1 MQSAVKKA
9 GVALVLG
16 VLLTI
21 AGAPAHAQ
29 ESGVSAARDK
39 AKAAPASPDAALE
52 YATALRRAGRENEAL
67 TELRRAIGVAGGRV
81 EMTTRIQWEIAR
93 THIAKREFENA
104 MGACRQIEARGATP
118 QIRIPTPTS
127 RICVTEAHLLWRRGS
142 EALAELAELAKMS
155 NVPAEVQYFAKV
167 AEGRAHEL
175 ASKDA
180 ESEKALRDAIA
191 MNEGKPDAHVQL
203 GIVLRKLGKDGVPPL
218 RRAVQIDGHDPVAQ
232 FELGRGLPK
241 GSAESIAALERAV
254 AERPTFTDAWRAL
267 AEGHVAANRLAD
279 AKKAVAKVLELA
291 PNDAV
296 SKVVAGRLALAEGR
310 KDDALKEAEA
320 AAKLMPNLQ
329 PAKLLIADTRAK
341 QGEIDLAI
349 EAYQAAFF
357 IDRLDPTPLVN
368 AAQACL
374 AAGRVTSAKAFGVR
388 ATQDFATHGPGWV
401 ALGDALVADKDN
413 PGAKAAYEKAR
424 NAKDV
429 DVAVVNQKL
438 AKLR

>member
-9 GVALVLG
+9 GIACVLG

-21 AGAPAHAQ
+21 SGGAARAQ
-29 ESGVSAARDK
+29 ESGVAEARDK
-39 AKAAPASPDAALE
+39 ARATPTSPEAALG
-52 YATALRRAGRENEAL
+52 YATALRRAGREGEAI
-67 TELRRAIGVAGGRV
+67 TELRRGIGVAGGRADMV
-81 EMTTRIQWEIAR
+81 ARLQWEIAR

-104 MGACRQIEARGATP
+104 MAACKSISP
-118 QIRIPTPTS
+118 KVPTPTS

-155 NVPAEVQYFAKV
+155 GQPAEVTYFAKV
-167 AEGRAHEL
+167 AEGRAQEL

-180 ESEKALRDAIA
+180 EAEKLFRDAITLS
-191 MNEGKPDAHVQL
+191 EGKPDAHVQL
-203 GIVLRKLGKDGVPPL
+203 GLVLKKLGKDAVPSF
-218 RRAVQIDGHDPVAQ
+218 RRAVQIDGKDPVSQ
-232 FELGRGLPK
+232 YELGRALTK
-241 GSAESIAALERAV
+241 GSADSISALEKAV
-254 AERPTFTDAWRAL
+254 AERPTFTDALRSL
-267 AEGHVAANRLAD
+267 AEGYVAANRLAD
-279 AKKAVAKVLELA
+279 AKKTVAEVLKLA

-329 PAKLLIADTRAK
+329 PAKLLIADVRAK
-341 QGEIDLAI
+341 QGEIDLAV

-357 IDRLDPTPLVN
+357 IDRLDPTPLVS
-368 AAQACL
+368 ASEACL

-401 ALGDALVADKDN
+401 ALGDALVADKDV
-413 PGAKAAYEKAR
+413 PGAKSAYEKAR
-424 NAKDV
+424 NAKNV
-429 DVAVVNQKL
+429 DVAAVDRKL